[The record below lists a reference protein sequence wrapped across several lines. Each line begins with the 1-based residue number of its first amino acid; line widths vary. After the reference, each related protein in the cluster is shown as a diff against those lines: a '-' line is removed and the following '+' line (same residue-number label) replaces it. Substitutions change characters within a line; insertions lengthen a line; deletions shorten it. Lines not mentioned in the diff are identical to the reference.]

1 MLPFAEIAVA
11 GWVSSPLKA
20 AAVMASAVPIV
31 TRVAAVGRGL
41 TTRRLTSHDL
51 AELSHHRTS
60 CVLLL
65 RAAEHGLGI
74 RVNSNLNQS
83 ARKVGGVLVLLVI
96 NYSLNN

>member
-20 AAVMASAVPIV
+20 AAVMASALTIV

-41 TTRRLTSHDL
+41 TAHRLTSHDL
-51 AELSHHRTS
+51 MEWSHHQAS